1 MGRVS
6 GGMLLARQLQ
16 REGVKYVFALCGGHI
31 NPIFAGCAE
40 MGMPVIDVR
49 HEQAAAHAAAGWA
62 RATGEPGAAIV
73 TAGPGLTDAIS
84 GIAEAFISEIPMVV
98 IGGRIPLADFDRG
111 ALQDLDQV
119 RLLEP
124 ITRWARTIYDPKRIP
139 EYVNA
144 AFQKA
149 VTPPRGPTYIECPLD
164 LLMSEIEEGEVL
176 FPSPHRPPDFGPGS
190 PEAISKAT
198 EMLLEAQRPAVLAG
212 DDIFWDKGA
221 DAALRRFV
229 DATRIPL
236 RTTGLA
242 QGAVPTGHPLL
253 LGQAATA
260 MADVIL
266 ALGVRFDFLEGFGR
280 PPLFDANARFI
291 QVCVNGGTI
300 GFNRPAEVGIV
311 GSPRHVLDA
320 LAQEIG
326 NAARKPD
333 RSEWLAQARA
343 VADALQA
350 QAEAAYTSD
359 AQPIH
364 PARLAREVVE
374 FLDPDAIIV
383 PDGGDSSCWLAGTLR
398 PAAMGRVLSTG
409 AFGCLGVGTGFALAA
424 KLAYPERRVL
434 GFFGDGSFGFNG
446 MEFDTFVR
454 HRLPIVAVIANDAAW
469 GMVKHWQRMS
479 CGEEKCVGMA
489 LKSRQRYDRMVE
501 ALGGH
506 GEYVT
511 RIEEIKPALE
521 RAFASGLPACVN
533 VEVDPNAMSPATMW
547 MYQSLAKK

>member
-6 GGMLLARQLQ
+6 GGTLLAGQLK
-16 REGVKYVFALCGGHI
+16 REGVRYVFALCGGHI

-40 MGMPVIDVR
+40 LGIRVIDVR

-62 RATGEPGAAIV
+62 RATGEPGVALV
-73 TAGPGLTDAIS
+73 TAGPGLTDAVS
-84 GIAEAFISEIPMVV
+84 GIAEAFIAGIPMVV
-98 IGGRIPLADFDRG
+98 IGGKIPLADFDRG

-124 ITRWARTIYDPKRIP
+124 ITRWARTIYDPRRIP

-144 AFQKA
+144 AFQRA
-149 VTPPRGPTYIECPLD
+149 ITPGRGPAYIECPLD
-164 LLMSEIEEGEVL
+164 LLMSEIEEGEVF
-176 FPSPHRPPDFGPGS
+176 FPPAHRSPDFGPGS
-190 PEAISKAT
+190 PEAIARAA
-198 EMLLEAQRPAVLAG
+198 EILMRAQRPAILAG
-212 DDIFWDKGA
+212 DDIFWDRA
-221 DAALRRFV
+221 DAELRRF
-229 DATRIPL
+229 AEITHIPV

-242 QGAVPTGHPLL
+242 QGALPPDHPLL

-266 ALGVRFDFLEGFGR
+266 ALGVRLDFLEGFGR
-280 PPLFDANARFI
+280 PPLFDAGARFI
-291 QVCVNGGTI
+291 QVCLDGGTI

-311 GSPRHVLDA
+311 GSPARVLDA
-320 LAQEIG
+320 LAQEMG
-326 NAARKPD
+326 RAAHPPD
-333 RSEWLAQARA
+333 RSGWLAQARA
-343 VADALQA
+343 IADALRA

-359 AQPIH
+359 AHPIH
-364 PARLAREVVE
+364 PGRLAREAVE

-398 PAAMGRVLSTG
+398 PTAMGQVLSTG

-424 KLAYPERRVL
+424 KLAHPDRQVL
-434 GFFGDGSFGFNG
+434 GYFGDGSFGFNG

-454 HRLPIVAVIANDAAW
+454 HNLPIVAVIANDAAW
-469 GMVKHWQRMS
+469 GMVKHWQRMA
-479 CGEEKCVGMA
+479 CGEEKCVGMV
-489 LKSRQRYDRMVE
+489 LKSRQRYDKMVE

-511 RIEEIKPALE
+511 RIEEIRPALE
-521 RAFASGLPACVN
+521 RAFASGVPACVN
-533 VEVDPNAMSPATMW
+533 VEVDPNAVSAATAW
-547 MYQSLAKK
+547 MYQSLVKK

>member
-1 MGRVS
+1 MGRAS
-6 GGMLLARQLQ
+6 GGSLLAKQLG
-16 REGVKYVFALCGGHI
+16 REGVKCVFALCGGHI

-40 MGMPVIDVR
+40 QGIRVIDVR

-62 RATGEPGAAIV
+62 RAKGEPGVALV
-73 TAGPGLTDAIS
+73 TAGPGLTDAVT

-98 IGGRIPLADFDRG
+98 IGGRVPLADFDRG

-164 LLMSEIEEGEVL
+164 LLMSECEEGEVS
-176 FPSPHRPPDFGPGS
+176 FPPAHRPPDFGPGS
-190 PEAISKAT
+190 PEAVSRAA
-198 EMLLEAQRPAVLAG
+198 EMLAKAQRPAILAG
-212 DDIFWDKGA
+212 DDIFWDRA
-221 DAALRRFV
+221 DAELRRF
-229 DATRIPL
+229 AEMTRIPV
-236 RTTGLA
+236 RTAGLA
-242 QGAVPTGHPLL
+242 QGALPHGHPLL

-266 ALGVRFDFLEGFGR
+266 ALGVRFDFLEGYGR

-291 QVCVNGGTI
+291 QVCTDGGTI
-300 GFNRPAEVGIV
+300 GFNRPADVGIM
-311 GSPRHVLDA
+311 GSPRRVLDA
-320 LAQEIG
+320 LAEEMG
-326 NAARKPD
+326 DARKLPD
-333 RSEWLAQARA
+333 RAQWLAQAGA
-343 VADALQA
+343 LADALRL
-350 QAEAAYTSD
+350 QAEAGYTSD
-359 AQPIH
+359 AHPIH
-364 PARLAREVVE
+364 PGRLAREVVE
-374 FLDPDAIIV
+374 FLDSDAIIV

-398 PAAMGRVLSTG
+398 PTAMGQVLSTG

-424 KLAYPERRVL
+424 KLAYPERQVL
-434 GFFGDGSFGFNG
+434 GYFGDGSFGFNA

-454 HRLPIVAVIANDAAW
+454 HGLPIVAVISNDGAW
-469 GMVKHWQRMS
+469 GMVKHWQRMA

-489 LKSRQRYDRMVE
+489 LKSRQRYDKMVE

-511 RIEEIKPALE
+511 RIQEIRPALE
-521 RAFASGLPACVN
+521 RSFASGLPACIN
-533 VEVDPNAMSPATMW
+533 VEVDPNAVSEATMW
-547 MYQSLAKK
+547 MYQSLVKK